1 MPPEGRL
8 KKEENLKV
16 PVDIQKTE
24 EENEFQANNVVT
36 NSNWSAIEMVE
47 SKLMTEVAD
56 LKNKMFNI
64 EEKLGDEDLEISNL
78 KEEL

>member
-1 MPPEGRL
+1 
-8 KKEENLKV
+8 
-16 PVDIQKTE
+16 
-24 EENEFQANNVVT
+24 
-36 NSNWSAIEMVE
+36 MVE